1 MGGIVMKILGVL
13 YFPVYVAFWLLHKI
27 TRFVLA
33 ITYIGLLKW
42 QIAKSIFKSLIRKHG
57 EY

>member
-1 MGGIVMKILGVL
+1 MKILGIL
-13 YFPVYVAFWLLHKI
+13 YFPIYVVFWLLHKI

>member
-1 MGGIVMKILGVL
+1 MKILGIL
-13 YFPVYVAFWLLHKI
+13 YFPIYVAFWLLHKI

-33 ITYIGLLKW
+33 ITYMGLLKW